1 MSIELFKKPK
11 KRSKTQEQPPESEEE
26 YAPVSVSDAEV
37 SDDDIGAAQERLKQ
51 AKSYLSSLESE
62 AKKSSKK
69 RQKQVEEDDE
79 AAGLSDFGEVDAA
92 ELDREIIANR
102 LKKDTNVARGRAFES
117 IAPQYATKALQ
128 QFKINSPDA
137 FCPTGVVFGP
147 QNIIYMITKGNCVY
161 QYWIQPDQRSLKRL
175 HVFKTSSDSLVSL
188 ALSSCGEYLAAGSRD
203 GKLIIWNVRSLPPKQ
218 HAHPQFLYKPV
229 TIFTQHRGPVLAL
242 SFRTDS
248 HTLYSASADRTVKV
262 WSVAPEPMYVDTLF
276 GHQDVITSLSA
287 LAKETC
293 LTVGSRDRTA
303 RLWKI
308 ADETQLLFRAPENA
322 GGSQDTV
329 AMVDEENFVSGSDAG
344 TISLWSTRK
353 KKPSYS
359 AMNAHTGSIYCLAAL
374 PFTDLL
380 ASASSDGLI
389 KIWQVLPGQELICI
403 REIACQG
410 IVNSMSW
417 SADGRFLAVGLGREP
432 RLGRWEVQKTA
443 KNALTVFSFSEEA
456 DEVVGK

>member
-11 KRSKTQEQPPESEEE
+11 KRSKTQELPESEEE
-26 YAPVSVSDAEV
+26 YAPLGVSDAEV
-37 SDDDIGAAQERLKQ
+37 SDDDIGAAQERLKE

-62 AKKSSKK
+62 VKKSAKK
-69 RQKQVEEDDE
+69 RQKQAEEDDE

-102 LKKDTNVARGRAFES
+102 LKKDTNIARGRDFAS
-117 IAPQYATKALQ
+117 IAPQYATKSLE
-128 QFKINSPDA
+128 QFKVNSPDA
-137 FCPTGVVFGP
+137 FSPTGVVFGP
-147 QNIIYMITKGNCVY
+147 QNILYMITKGNCVY
-161 QYWIQPDQRSLKRL
+161 QYWIQPDGRSLKRL
-175 HVFKTSSDSLVSL
+175 HVFKTSSDSLLCLSV
-188 ALSSCGEYLAAGSRD
+188 SSCGEYLAAGSRD
-203 GKLIIWNVRSLPPKQ
+203 GKVIIWNVRSLPQKQ

-229 TIFTQHRGPVLAL
+229 TIFTQHRGPVLAVA
-242 SFRTDS
+242 FRADS
-248 HTLYSASADRTVKV
+248 YTLYSASADRTVKV
-262 WSVAPEPMYVDTLF
+262 WTVAPEPIYVDTLF

-287 LAKETC
+287 LTKETC

-308 ADETQLLFRAPENA
+308 ADETQLLFRAPESA

-329 AMVDEENFVSGSDAG
+329 AMVDEENFVSGSDSG
-344 TISLWSTRK
+344 TICLWSTRK
-353 KKPSYS
+353 KKPSFS
-359 AMNAHTGSIYCLAAL
+359 ATGAHTGSIYCLAPL

-389 KIWQVLPGQELICI
+389 KIWQVVPSQELICVRVI
-403 REIACQG
+403 PCQG
-410 IVNSMSW
+410 IVSSMSW

-443 KNALTVFSFSEEA
+443 KNALTIFSFSEKEEA
-456 DEVVGK
+456 PVGK